1 MTASGPAPRSSAVA
15 RIGLWSARHRRI
27 VLAGWLAVVA
37 VAIGVCSS
45 VQPDTDVDEETAGG
59 GDTDRAT
66 ALIEERFPVDE
77 GEVEGTAQ
85 EIVFFSHPALRVTDP
100 AYRQV
105 VEGPDGRARRA
116 AHRGA
121 RDDRRHRRDQ
131 QHAHRAGDH
140 PPRRP
145 RDSRREASPF
155 VAANAT
161 GGDVTF
167 ALVQIDATAVDGV
180 DQVDH
185 ILVVTDLVAEVNGRG
200 GFEVLIGGV
209 ASRTQQLTAIDNEDL
224 ARASLIHLPIT
235 FAIRIR
241 AFGAVLAAGVPL
253 ALAFGSIAMA
263 IAVIALVSQ
272 VFPQSS
278 VFEQMGIG
286 CAMRARGHPRAA
298 HENGGPP

>member
-105 VEGPDGRARRA
+105 VEGLMDELA
-116 AHRGA
+116 ALRIAERVTIGGA
-121 RDDRRHRRDQ
+121 AVTNSTRIVRETTTHDDLGL
-131 QHAHRAGDH
+131 A
-140 PPRRP
+140 
-145 RDSRREASPF
+145 REASPF

-180 DQVDH
+180 DKVDH

-209 ASRTQQLTAIDNEDL
+209 ASLTQQLTAIDNEDL

-235 FAIRIR
+235 FAILIL

-286 CAMRARGHPRAA
+286 FAMRARGNPRAA
-298 HENGGPP
+298 HANGGPP

>member
-1 MTASGPAPRSSAVA
+1 MTASGPAPRSSAVP

-77 GEVEGTAQ
+77 GEVAGTAQ
-85 EIVFFSHPALRVTDP
+85 EIVVFSPPALRVTDP
-100 AYRQV
+100 ASRQV
-105 VEGPDGRARRA
+105 VEGLMDERAALRIAERVTIGGAAVTNSTRIVRETTTHDDRGRA
-116 AHRGA
+116 
-121 RDDRRHRRDQ
+121 
-131 QHAHRAGDH
+131 
-140 PPRRP
+140 
-145 RDSRREASPF
+145 REASPF
-155 VAANAT
+155 VAAHAT
-161 GGDVTF
+161 GGDVRF
-167 ALVQIDATAVDGV
+167 ARVQIDATAVDGV

-185 ILVVTDLVAEVNGRG
+185 ILVVTDRVAELNGRG

-209 ASRTQQLTAIDNEDL
+209 ASRTPHWTEIDNEDL
-224 ARASLIHLPIT
+224 ARASLITRPIP
-235 FAIRIR
+235 FARLIR

-253 ALAFGSIAMA
+253 ARACGAIAMA
-263 IAVIALVSQ
+263 IAVIAVVSQ

-286 CAMRARGHPRAA
+286 FAMRARGNPRAA

>member
-105 VEGPDGRARRA
+105 VEGLMDELA
-116 AHRGA
+116 ALRIAERVTIGGA
-121 RDDRRHRRDQ
+121 AVTNSTRIVRETTTHSDLGL
-131 QHAHRAGDH
+131 A
-140 PPRRP
+140 
-145 RDSRREASPF
+145 REASPF

-180 DQVDH
+180 DKVDH
-185 ILVVTDLVAEVNGRG
+185 ILVVTDLGAEVNGRG
-200 GFEVLIGGV
+200 GFEVLI
-209 ASRTQQLTAIDNEDL
+209 DNEDL
-224 ARASLIHLPIT
+224 ARASLITRPIT
-235 FAIRIR
+235 FAILIL

-263 IAVIALVSQ
+263 IAVIAVVSQ

-286 CAMRARGHPRAA
+286 CAMRARGNPRAA
-298 HENGGPP
+298 HANGGPP

>member
-27 VLAGWLAVVA
+27 VRAGWLAVVA

-45 VQPDTDVDEETAGG
+45 VQPDTDVDEEAAGG

-100 AYRQV
+100 ADRQV
-105 VEGPDGRARRA
+105 VEGLMDELA
-116 AHRGA
+116 ALRIAERVTIGGSAVTHSTRIV
-121 RDDRRHRRDQ
+121 RETTTHDDLGL
-131 QHAHRAGDH
+131 A
-140 PPRRP
+140 
-145 RDSRREASPF
+145 REASPC
-155 VAANAT
+155 VAAHAT
-161 GGDVTF
+161 GGDVAF
-167 ALVQIDATAVDGV
+167 ARVQIDATAVDGV
-180 DQVDH
+180 DTVDN

-200 GFEVLIGGV
+200 GFEVLVGGV
-209 ASRTQQLTAIDNEDL
+209 ASLTQQLTEIDTEDL
-224 ARASLIHLPIT
+224 ARASPITRPIT

-241 AFGAVLAAGVPL
+241 AFGAVLAAGVPR
-253 ALAFGSIAMA
+253 ARAFGSIAMA
-263 IAVIALVSQ
+263 IAVIAVVSQ
-272 VFPQSS
+272 GFPQSS
-278 VFEQMGIG
+278 VFEQMGVG
-286 CAMRARGHPRAA
+286 CAMRARGNPRAA

>member
-100 AYRQV
+100 ASRQV
-105 VEGPDGRARRA
+105 VEGLMDELA
-116 AHRGA
+116 ALRIAERVTIGGA
-121 RDDRRHRRDQ
+121 AVTNSTRIVRETTTHDDLGL
-131 QHAHRAGDH
+131 A
-140 PPRRP
+140 
-145 RDSRREASPF
+145 REASPF

-180 DQVDH
+180 DKVDH
-185 ILVVTDLVAEVNGRG
+185 ILVVTDLGAEVNGRG

-209 ASRTQQLTAIDNEDL
+209 ASLTQQLTAIDNEDL
-224 ARASLIHLPIT
+224 ARASLITRPIT
-235 FAIRIR
+235 FAILIL

-253 ALAFGSIAMA
+253 ALACGSIAMA
-263 IAVIALVSQ
+263 IAVIAVVSQ

-286 CAMRARGHPRAA
+286 CAMRARGNPRAA
-298 HENGGPP
+298 HANGGPP